1 DAEAD
6 TQVGPY
12 IYARMHNWLIWQ
24 LADSAF
30 PTGGFAHSF
39 GLEAAWHQDEVDAT
53 SLPRFVS
60 AAIGQAARSGL
71 PFVTHAHPHPEQIA
85 MVAARCEAFLRSPVA
100 NRASR
105 VQGRAWLATIESA
118 FPRPAVRAVCHRA
131 RAELAAKHYACVFG
145 ATVSALNVDA
155 ANAQRLYL

>member
-1 DAEAD
+1 MVKCCGRGPQPCCRWRSDIFSFDAEAD

-71 PFVTHAHPHPEQIA
+71 PFVTHAHRHPEQIA
-85 MVAARCEAFLRSPVA
+85 M
-100 NRASR
+100 
-105 VQGRAWLATIESA
+105 
-118 FPRPAVRAVCHRA
+118 
-131 RAELAAKHYACVFG
+131 
-145 ATVSALNVDA
+145 
-155 ANAQRLYL
+155 